1 LTSTA
6 VPVTDEQREAVRRLV
21 ARFDHHDPAL
31 SRDPYAVYRA
41 LRDKCPVARSE
52 AWDGFWVVSSYELVS
67 QVAHDDATFCSGGG
81 VSYPH
86 AGNARPLIPIEVDP
100 PEFLG
105 YRRLLNP
112 MFSHGAVERM
122 EGDVRQIAGDLVDSF
137 IGRGSCDFMKEF
149 AEPLPARMTL
159 RLLGIDESQWADFLE
174 AIHIGVHES
183 SRDFD
188 KAVDALL
195 EVYVQLAIAL
205 DERQQGPGD
214 GDDIISQLAR
224 ADIDGRPLEDE
235 EILDICLLMLFGGLD
250 TTAAVIGH
258 ALVYLNEHPDE
269 RALLAAEPGRIAD
282 AVEEL
287 MRWESPVQGL
297 ARTVTRDC
305 ELGGRQLRAGEK
317 VWVLW
322 AAANR
327 DEAEFPNAEGVALD
341 RQPNRHFAFGVGIHR
356 CLGAQLGRLMGRVAL
371 EEILRRLPDYEVPP
385 RSELRHLPDCAV
397 VYSLESLPGRFPPVS
412 EEPSVEDR

>member
-1 LTSTA
+1 MTA
-6 VPVTDEQREAVRRLV
+6 ALDMTDEHRDAVRRLV
-21 ARFDHHDPAL
+21 ARFDHHDHAL
-31 SRDPYAVYRA
+31 SKDPYAVYRE
-41 LRDKCPVARSE
+41 LRSACPVTKSE
-52 AWDGFWVVSSYELVS
+52 AWDGFWVVSSYEHVS
-67 QVAHDDATFCSGGG
+67 QVAHDDATFCSGQG

-112 MFSHGAVERM
+112 LFSHSAVEAM
-122 EGDVRQIAGDLVDSF
+122 EDDVREITNDLIDAF
-137 IGRGSCDFMKEF
+137 IGRGHCDFMQEF

-159 RLLGIDESQWADFLE
+159 RLLGIDEGQWADFLH
-174 AIHIGVHES
+174 AIHVGVHES

-188 KAVDALL
+188 KAVEALL

-205 DERQQGPGD
+205 DDRQQGDGT
-214 GDDIISQLAR
+214 GDDIISRLAR

-258 ALVYLNEHPDE
+258 ALVWLHEHPDQ
-269 RALLAAEPGRIAD
+269 RARLAAEPELLPL
-282 AVEEL
+282 AVEEFL
-287 MRWESPVQGL
+287 RFEAPVQGL
-297 ARTVTRDC
+297 ARTVTKDC
-305 ELGGRQLRAGEK
+305 ELGGEQLKAGDK
-317 VWVLW
+317 VWMLW
-322 AAANR
+322 ASANR
-327 DEAEFPNAEGVALD
+327 DEAEFPDADEMVLD
-341 RQPNRHFAFGVGIHR
+341 RTANRHFAFGVGIHR

-385 RSELRHLPDCAV
+385 RSEVRHLSDCAI
-397 VYSLESLPGRFPPVS
+397 VYSLESLPGTFPT
-412 EEPSVEDR
+412 EAR